1 MTTVLIVV
9 FVIINVVLKTSGLH
23 KPLIYI
29 TLVSWNKGGDFK
41 SIIERW
47 A

>member
-1 MTTVLIVV
+1 MTTVFIVA
-9 FVIINVVLKTSGLH
+9 FVIINVVLKMSGLH

-29 TLVSWNKGGDFK
+29 TLVSWDKGGDFK
-41 SIIERW
+41 SKIERW